1 MSPWPP
7 IALVGLPGSGKSTV
21 GRQLARRLRLDF
33 IDLDAAIEARE
44 GCSIRELFAR
54 AGEAAFRDVETEV
67 LREWV
72 QRPGLRV
79 LSTGGGI
86 VLRPAN
92 RELLQAGCTVVYLRT
107 SVDELARRLRHDTQ
121 RPLLQVA
128 NPRAKLAEL
137 FEQRD
142 PLYQATAHFVI
153 ASGRPS
159 VGAVA
164 GIVQTQLELAG
175 RVPLLPPEPVPPAP
189 GA

>member
-1 MSPWPP
+1 MSAWPP
-7 IALVGLPGSGKSTV
+7 VALVGLPGSGKSTV

-33 IDLDAAIEARE
+33 VDLDAAIEARA
-44 GCSIRELFAR
+44 GASIRELFAR
-54 AGEAAFRDVETEV
+54 IGEDGFRELETEV
-67 LREWV
+67 LRDWV
-72 QRPGLRV
+72 GRPGLRV

-86 VLRPAN
+86 VLREAN
-92 RELLQAGCTVVYLRT
+92 RSLLQERCTVVYLKT

-121 RPLLQVA
+121 RPLLQVS

-142 PLYQATAHFVI
+142 PLYQASAHFII

-164 GIVQTQLELAG
+164 GMVQTQLELAG
-175 RVPLLPPEPVPPAP
+175 RVPLLPPPEPVPPAE
-189 GA
+189 A